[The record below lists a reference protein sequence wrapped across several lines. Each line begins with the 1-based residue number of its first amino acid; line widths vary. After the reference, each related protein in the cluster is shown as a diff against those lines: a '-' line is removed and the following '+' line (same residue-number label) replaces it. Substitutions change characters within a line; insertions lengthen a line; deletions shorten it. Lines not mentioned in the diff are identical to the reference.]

1 MGAEGEL
8 YYSFRV
14 AFAIS
19 VSTMRFLEWQ
29 TLVIIILGV
38 AAGEGT
44 HTCPRTG
51 RASCIFSGEGMAGE
65 G

>member
-29 TLVIIILGV
+29 TLVIIIPGV
-38 AAGEGT
+38 ADG
-44 HTCPRTG
+44 
-51 RASCIFSGEGMAGE
+51 
-65 G
+65 

>member
-29 TLVIIILGV
+29 PLAIIILDV
-38 AAGEGT
+38 AYGWGYLHMPEDGT
-44 HTCPRTG
+44 GILHILGGGHGWRG
-51 RASCIFSGEGMAGE
+51 
-65 G
+65 